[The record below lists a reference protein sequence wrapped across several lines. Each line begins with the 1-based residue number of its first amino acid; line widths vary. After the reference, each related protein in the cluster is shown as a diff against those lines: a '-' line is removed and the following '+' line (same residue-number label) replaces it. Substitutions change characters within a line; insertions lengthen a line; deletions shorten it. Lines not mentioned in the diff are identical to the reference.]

1 MASSFVN
8 NVGLVDSFL
17 FVTLFKILVLAVTY
31 SEKAGC
37 SVRTKL
43 SVRISSR
50 LVNTALNGL
59 VVVLHG
65 NVLFIAGIRLVGRHD
80 ELTSGIYP

>member
-17 FVTLFKILVLAVTY
+17 FVTLFKTFVLAITY
-31 SEKAGC
+31 SEKTGC

-43 SVRISSR
+43 SVGVSGR

-65 NVLFIAGIRLVGRHD
+65 NVLFIAGIRLVGRHND
-80 ELTSGIYP
+80 LTSGVYP